1 MHATEVICGILLAIN
16 EAIFTRPVA
25 TACSIQHVAGCPAL
39 FMAGELL
46 VAGLRDFFL
55 LAILAAILVSG
66 AAGQPAP
73 IPAPFNAIDSE
84 ETTEPTGEWT
94 LTDTLCYV
102 VSSFIAAS
110 LR

>member
-1 MHATEVICGILLAIN
+1 MHANFGRASRDLRNSTSQSTYNRTLRLSSTLNI
-16 EAIFTRPVA
+16 
-25 TACSIQHVAGCPAL
+25 
-39 FMAGELL
+39 MAGELT
-46 VAGLRDFFL
+46 GLRDFFL